1 MAGPLAL
8 EYDSA
13 QVRSTIFSEVRA
25 VYRYRDFLKLL
36 ISKTLKSR
44 YKRSVLGVA
53 WTLLNPLV
61 TMVVMSVAFSTL
73 FHGAIPRYPV
83 YLLIGLTVWSFF
95 SQSTA
100 FAISQLF
107 GGGDLMRRV
116 YLPPTI
122 FAVASIAN
130 GLVNFGFALVPL
142 VLIMLAFGHPFHAS
156 WWFFPVAVLIL
167 AAFALGLALLVSSF
181 AAVYVDTVEMYQLAL
196 QAWFYL
202 TPIMYPK
209 EILDSRFSWAL
220 TLNPMHYMVEMIRG
234 PIYDGRLPDP
244 ATVAVATALA
254 FGTLVLGSWAF
265 TRRADELVYRI

>member
-1 MAGPLAL
+1 MASPLPL

-13 QVRSTIFSEVRA
+13 QVRSTILSEARE

-61 TMVVMSVAFSTL
+61 TMVVMSVAVSTL

-107 GGGDLMRRV
+107 GGGDLM
-116 YLPPTI
+116 
-122 FAVASIAN
+122 
-130 GLVNFGFALVPL
+130 
-142 VLIMLAFGHPFHAS
+142 
-156 WWFFPVAVLIL
+156 
-167 AAFALGLALLVSSF
+167 
-181 AAVYVDTVEMYQLAL
+181 
-196 QAWFYL
+196 
-202 TPIMYPK
+202 
-209 EILDSRFSWAL
+209 
-220 TLNPMHYMVEMIRG
+220 
-234 PIYDGRLPDP
+234 
-244 ATVAVATALA
+244 
-254 FGTLVLGSWAF
+254 
-265 TRRADELVYRI
+265 